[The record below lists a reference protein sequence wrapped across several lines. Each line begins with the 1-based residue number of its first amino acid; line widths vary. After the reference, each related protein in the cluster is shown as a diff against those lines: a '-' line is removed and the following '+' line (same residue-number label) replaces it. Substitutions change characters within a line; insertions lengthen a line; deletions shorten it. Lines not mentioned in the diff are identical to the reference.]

1 MWISY
6 TKYMNNRL
14 RNTNK
19 EEEIMKKVVKKVI
32 APALA
37 VAMAASCTVCVS
49 AEENETIKLTV
60 WGAEED
66 QNLLKELTDK
76 FQETYKDQTFD
87 IQIGVESESTAKDT
101 VLTDVEAAADVYA
114 FADDQISDLVKAGA
128 LLKLDDYADA
138 LQLAGKTL
146 DDVKAA
152 NVDGSIEAATVDGS
166 LYAFPRAADN
176 GYFLYYDSSV
186 LTEEDVASWDSLL
199 AAADKA
205 GKKVGMTL
213 ASGWYNA
220 SFFYG
225 AGFTT
230 GLNEDGTTAMDWNGT
245 SADGYTGVD
254 VVKGML
260 DIAGNSA
267 FMAIADG
274 DISNQLASGNLVA
287 CVSGTWDG
295 ITAQNVYGDGYAA
308 TKLPTF
314 KVGDA
319 QVQQGSVAGYKF
331 VGVNGYSEN
340 SGWAVLLADYISNEE
355 AQQAFFDQRE
365 SGPSNKNVAAS
376 DSVKENV
383 ALGALAQQ
391 AEFAQAQKVGGKYWD
406 PAQTFGEL
414 IAQGT
419 LSADDDAA
427 IQEALDNLVDGAT
440 APIE

>member
-1 MWISY
+1 
-6 TKYMNNRL
+6 
-14 RNTNK
+14 
-19 EEEIMKKVVKKVI
+19 MKLKK
-32 APALA
+32 ALA
-37 VAMAASCTVCVS
+37 FTLTAATVLSSVAVVN
-49 AEENETIKLTV
+49 AEDETIKLTM

-66 QNLLKELTDK
+66 QTLLGELVEEFKAAYPDV
-76 FQETYKDQTFD
+76 TFD

-101 VLTDVEAAADVYA
+101 ILTDVEAAADVYS
-114 FADDQISDLVKAGA
+114 FASDQIYDLVNAGA
-128 LLKLDDYADA
+128 LLNLEEYGEA
-138 LQLAGKTL
+138 LTLAGKTL

-152 NVDGSIEAATVDGS
+152 NVAGSVEAATVDGS

-176 GYFLYYDSSV
+176 GYFLFYDSSV

-199 AAADKA
+199 AAAEKA

-230 GLNEDGTTAMDWNGT
+230 DLNEDGTTAIDWNGT

-260 DIAGNSA
+260 NIAASPA

-274 DISNQLASGNLVA
+274 DISNQIAAGGLCAV
-287 CVSGTWDG
+287 VSGTWDG
-295 ITAQNVYGDGYAA
+295 ITAQEAFGEGYAA

-314 KVGDA
+314 TVGDA

-331 VGVNGYSEN
+331 VGVNGYAEN
-340 SGWAVLLADYISNEE
+340 AGWAVLLADFITNE
-355 AQQAFFDQRE
+355 ASQQKFFDQRE
-365 SGPSNKNVAAS
+365 SGPSNNAIIDSDAVKANVAIA
-376 DSVKENV
+376 
-383 ALGALAQQ
+383 ALAEQ
-391 AEFAQAQKVGGKYWD
+391 AQFGQTQKVGGKYWD

-419 LSADDDAA
+419 LKADDDAG
-427 IQEALDNLVDGAT
+427 IQTALDTLVEGVT